1 MILRLVTSNER
12 ILTSNEQ
19 RVKSYASFK
28 GTLMQIWKS
37 PHMFVFTEKQYPEKF
52 AVLIPRVFELFTAK
66 FTKCLFI
73 NIQKQRIRWKV
84 VYFFKKIQPSR
95 ENNSRI
101 LRIINEKFSGY
112 YELEQIGR
120 HLKSALVYL

>member
-28 GTLMQIWKS
+28 CTLMQIWKS
-37 PHMFVFTEKQYPEKF
+37 PYMFVFTEKQYPEKF

-66 FTKCLFI
+66 FAKCLFI
-73 NIQKQRIRWKV
+73 NIQKQRIHWKV
-84 VYFFKKIQPSR
+84 VYFFKKIQPSW